1 MVVVGAGACHEPRE
15 SSASREVP
23 AEDRAAAS
31 ASAAPKLAAAGE
43 SGRSTTG
50 SGKAGPPADLNVIVL
65 SIDSLR
71 ADMPWAGYPRAIAPR
86 LTELEKQSVS
96 YTRAYAV
103 SSYTSMSLGGFL
115 SGKLPSE
122 LKRSGYFF
130 GTYPASNLFFP
141 EILQSHGIV
150 TLGAHA
156 HTYFGTAGFQQGFDV
171 WELVP
176 NLVANSETDVNVTS
190 PLHEAMAERLLSDSR
205 LDTTRFFA
213 WFHFLDP
220 HDRYMPH
227 EKDGIAPY
235 GKSLRDRYDAEV
247 TFTDRWI
254 GKLLDFVATK
264 PWSKHTA
271 IVVTSDHGEA
281 FGEHGRY
288 AHGFE
293 LWENLVRVPLFFVV
307 PGVSPRHID
316 TPRSAVDLAPTLV
329 DLFGIK
335 PDHEAGFAGKSLVP
349 EIYGDEAPARDVV
362 VDLPMTSNND
372 KRRALIVGKWKI
384 IAFGKTEVLQLFD
397 LEADPEERSPITKGD
412 DFDAMAK
419 RYREFSKTVHEVAP
433 YACGEDCLNGAY
445 MKKKSTP

>member
-1 MVVVGAGACHEPRE
+1 MVVGAGGCRESRE
-15 SSASREVP
+15 SSEAP
-23 AEDRAAAS
+23 AQARAAAS
-31 ASAAPKLAAAGE
+31 ASAAPTLAAAGG
-43 SGRSTTG
+43 SGGSTTT
-50 SGKAGPPADLNVIVL
+50 GKAGPAADLNVLVI

-86 LTELEKQSVS
+86 LTELEKKSVS

-130 GTYPASNLFFP
+130 GTYPESNLFFP
-141 EILQSHGIV
+141 ELLQSHGIR

-176 NLVANSETDVNVTS
+176 NLVSNSETDLNVTS
-190 PLHEAMAERLLSDSR
+190 PQHEAIAERLLGNPQ

-220 HDRYMPH
+220 HDQYMPH

-235 GKSLRDRYDAEV
+235 GRSLRDRYDAEV
-247 TFTDRWI
+247 TFTDRWV
-254 GKLLDFVATK
+254 GKLLDFVEGK
-264 PWSKHTA
+264 PWAKRTA

-335 PDHEAGFAGKSLVP
+335 PDHDAKRDSDFAGKSLVP
-349 EIYGDEAPARDVV
+349 EIYGAQAEDRDIVI
-362 VDLPMTSNND
+362 DLPMTSDND

-384 IAFGKTEVLQLFD
+384 IAFGKTEVLKLFD
-397 LEADPEERSPITKGD
+397 LEADPEERAPITKGD

-419 RYREFSKTVHEVAP
+419 RYRAFSKTVHEVAP